1 MMIITKYSFWAS
13 ECENYFQIKWYHA
26 ETQMHVIEE
35 NLMKCHFIYEG
46 GFFPELILH
55 IHSPVVVFWFQCKH
69 IFVETFWGGGGGGCV
84 EFCFFVLMPVVKG
97 KNKLRKDSVG
107 TVLQLC
113 CKLSLK
119 LTLRRSRKHHL
130 CLDSLETDARVLQWV
145 SRNTVIALVKQW
157 CYLLEMPNNK
167 VPKSQV

>member
-69 IFVETFWGGGGGGCV
+69 IFVETFWGGGGGCV
-84 EFCFFVLMPVVKG
+84 CGILLFCSYASG
-97 KNKLRKDSVG
+97 ERK
-107 TVLQLC
+107 
-113 CKLSLK
+113 
-119 LTLRRSRKHHL
+119 
-130 CLDSLETDARVLQWV
+130 
-145 SRNTVIALVKQW
+145 KQV
-157 CYLLEMPNNK
+157 EK
-167 VPKSQV
+167 R

>member
-69 IFVETFWGGGGGGCV
+69 IFVETFWGGGGGVCV
-84 EFCFFVLMPVVKG
+84 WNFAFLFLCQWWKEKTSWEKIVLVQCYNFVASFLWSLLSEG
-97 KNKLRKDSVG
+97 LESIIC
-107 TVLQLC
+107 VL
-113 CKLSLK
+113 
-119 LTLRRSRKHHL
+119 T
-130 CLDSLETDARVLQWV
+130 A
-145 SRNTVIALVKQW
+145 
-157 CYLLEMPNNK
+157 
-167 VPKSQV
+167 